1 MSIEDQIDNL
11 TDDLEDLFQMKVQG
25 KDKHTKALGATL
37 NIGALYTFPFYD
49 KLKFGFLESTRIKAF
64 CFHPHG
70 LTPSSARIGFQKV
83 YSSQPFPK

>member
-49 KLKFGFLESTRIKAF
+49 KLKFGFLESTRINGRYSWSEGRF
-64 CFHPHG
+64 
-70 LTPSSARIGFQKV
+70 SATWLQ
-83 YSSQPFPK
+83 